1 MDTSLRKELSLSP
14 LSRKQPSNSTLS
26 TGVHKPGLM
35 NPPVKRRGE
44 NLESSRLKS
53 PSTQS
58 GEFNLN
64 NSEISNSSFNE
75 SPSTYPMSRLS
86 TNLTAQARSSA
97 VGSSTKILDEEPLS
111 DDSDLMEAQQK
122 EIYARIANKKARK
135 QKQAEAEELARRR
148 KKLEDN
154 QRRLLRR
161 REKETSSKVL
171 EEINTPTEEEIYQ
184 TEMARSRQVRENRIQ
199 AAKEDE
205 ILAAYEDNGQIAST
219 LTAKTLAGGKNQVK
233 KTQAAERAQAA
244 DRVQTTKEAL
254 GDKEQPGP
262 REQNQVPLLST
273 EDPAWLCKA
282 KDDVFEHILEIF
294 RILTEVAHRTG
305 R

>member
-1 MDTSLRKELSLSP
+1 MDTSSRKELSPSP

-26 TGVHKPGLM
+26 TGVRKPGLM
-35 NPPVKRRGE
+35 NPPAKRRGE

-58 GEFNLN
+58 REFNLN

-75 SPSTYPMSRLS
+75 SPSTYPMPRSS

-97 VGSSTKILDEEPLS
+97 VGSPTKTLDEEPLS
-111 DDSDLMEAQQK
+111 DDSDLMEAQRK

-135 QKQAEAEELARRR
+135 QKEAEAKELARRR
-148 KKLEDN
+148 EAFEDN
-154 QRRLLRR
+154 QRRYFHQL
-161 REKETSSKVL
+161 EKEKGSKVL
-171 EEINTPTEEEIYQ
+171 EDSKTLTEEELYQ
-184 TEMARSRQVRENRIQ
+184 KDMVRSRQVRENRIQ
-199 AAKEDE
+199 AAKGDE
-205 ILAAYEDNGQIAST
+205 TIATYKDNGQIAST

-262 REQNQVPLLST
+262 REQNQVPLPST

>member
-1 MDTSLRKELSLSP
+1 MDTSSKKELSPSP

-26 TGVHKPGLM
+26 TGVRKPGLM

-75 SPSTYPMSRLS
+75 SPSTYPMPRLS

-97 VGSSTKILDEEPLS
+97 VGSPTKTLDEEPHS
-111 DDSDLMEAQQK
+111 DDSDLMEAQ
-122 EIYARIANKKARK
+122 
-135 QKQAEAEELARRR
+135 
-148 KKLEDN
+148 
-154 QRRLLRR
+154 
-161 REKETSSKVL
+161 
-171 EEINTPTEEEIYQ
+171 
-184 TEMARSRQVRENRIQ
+184 
-199 AAKEDE
+199 
-205 ILAAYEDNGQIAST
+205 
-219 LTAKTLAGGKNQVK
+219 
-233 KTQAAERAQAA
+233 
-244 DRVQTTKEAL
+244 
-254 GDKEQPGP
+254 
-262 REQNQVPLLST
+262 VPLPST
-273 EDPAWLCKA
+273 EGPAWLRKA
-282 KDDVFEHILEIF
+282 KDDVFEHILEVF

>member
-1 MDTSLRKELSLSP
+1 MELAEEFHSLRDLKDKASKKRHHSVHSELSGVLYPDGSEAEDYGMDTSSRKELSPSP

-26 TGVHKPGLM
+26 TGVRKPGLM

-53 PSTQS
+53 PSTRS

-86 TNLTAQARSSA
+86 TNLTAQARSPA
-97 VGSSTKILDEEPLS
+97 VGSPTKTLDEEPLS
-111 DDSDLMEAQQK
+111 DDSDLLEAQLK
-122 EIYARIANKKARK
+122 ELDARVANRNARK

-148 KKLEDN
+148 KKFEDN

-171 EEINTPTEEEIYQ
+171 EESNTPTEEEIYQ

-205 ILAAYEDNGQIAST
+205 ILATYKD
-219 LTAKTLAGGKNQVK
+219 
-233 KTQAAERAQAA
+233 
-244 DRVQTTKEAL
+244 
-254 GDKEQPGP
+254 EQPGP
-262 REQNQVPLLST
+262 REQNQVPLPST
-273 EDPAWLCKA
+273 EDPAWVREAKA
-282 KDDVFEHILEIF
+282 DLGEYHFQIFCIQAEIIA
-294 RILTEVAHRTG
+294 RRTG